1 VMVCWKSRVK
11 DRTVLCE
18 VMTPLLCESWFLPLE
33 SFGGASRSSRE
44 ARALFR
50 NSASIHGITFISVHA
65 LPPLYQRLF
74 RSNISPI
81 ASKTHNNPS
90 NTTKGSEDIQ
100 APLSSRCSSGST
112 LATGHELLRQLVLR
126 NTIHPN
132 SNNMAD
138 NVGLTTPRGSGTSGY
153 VQKNR
158 SLLRPRDKV
167 APYPK
172 DWEHARHRPRQPDAE
187 ILEHEAKR
195 EIEVKVLQLRD
206 KLEEEG
212 YFISQLDPFPS
223 LRLTTASV
231 DEDEIDDRCEG
242 LRRKLDQERKDGKD
256 LGPNAKRL
264 KSHQVHDL
272 AKAKIEESERL
283 RKALGISADYEEGS
297 HWRKQ
302 EERMRDS
309 LAKREA
315 EDEAKTERAKESRR
329 YKEDDSD

>member
-1 VMVCWKSRVK
+1 
-11 DRTVLCE
+11 
-18 VMTPLLCESWFLPLE
+18 
-33 SFGGASRSSRE
+33 
-44 ARALFR
+44 
-50 NSASIHGITFISVHA
+50 
-65 LPPLYQRLF
+65 
-74 RSNISPI
+74 
-81 ASKTHNNPS
+81 
-90 NTTKGSEDIQ
+90 
-100 APLSSRCSSGST
+100 
-112 LATGHELLRQLVLR
+112 
-126 NTIHPN
+126 
-132 SNNMAD
+132 MAD

-158 SLLRPRDKV
+158 SLLRPRDKT

-172 DWEHARHRPRQPDAE
+172 DWEHAKHRPRQPDAA

-195 EIEVKVLQLRD
+195 EIEVKVLELRD

-212 YFISQLDPFPS
+212 
-223 LRLTTASV
+223 V
-231 DEDEIDDRCEG
+231 DEDEIDDQCEG

-272 AKAKIEESERL
+272 AKAKMEESERL

-302 EERMRDS
+302 EERMRDG

-315 EDEAKTERAKESRR
+315 EDEIKTEKAREARRHKE
-329 YKEDDSD
+329 EDSE

>member
-1 VMVCWKSRVK
+1 
-11 DRTVLCE
+11 
-18 VMTPLLCESWFLPLE
+18 
-33 SFGGASRSSRE
+33 
-44 ARALFR
+44 
-50 NSASIHGITFISVHA
+50 
-65 LPPLYQRLF
+65 
-74 RSNISPI
+74 
-81 ASKTHNNPS
+81 
-90 NTTKGSEDIQ
+90 
-100 APLSSRCSSGST
+100 
-112 LATGHELLRQLVLR
+112 
-126 NTIHPN
+126 
-132 SNNMAD
+132 MAD

-172 DWEHARHRPRQPDAE
+172 DYEHAKHRPRQPDAE

-195 EIEVKVLQLRD
+195 DIEVKVFELRD

-212 YFISQLDPFPS
+212 RVH
-223 LRLTTASV
+223 RLSFFYQHSRLMPCSV
-231 DEDEIDDRCEG
+231 DEDEIDDQCEA
-242 LRRKLDQERKDGKD
+242 LRRKLDQERKDGKE

-264 KSHQVHDL
+264 KAHQVHDL
-272 AKAKIEESERL
+272 AKAKLEESERL

-315 EDEAKTERAKESRR
+315 EDEVKTEKAKEARR
-329 YKEDDSD
+329 YKEEDSD

>member
-1 VMVCWKSRVK
+1 VSLGYFRW
-11 DRTVLCE
+11 
-18 VMTPLLCESWFLPLE
+18 E
-33 SFGGASRSSRE
+33 SFGGAGTIID
-44 ARALFR
+44 AWALLRF
-50 NSASIHGITFISVHA
+50 SASATFIVHA
-65 LPPLYQRLF
+65 QNTCSTAQH
-74 RSNISPI
+74 SNPR
-81 ASKTHNNPS
+81 TTQLS
-90 NTTKGSEDIQ
+90 NFD
-100 APLSSRCSSGST
+100 
-112 LATGHELLRQLVLR
+112 
-126 NTIHPN
+126 
-132 SNNMAD
+132 MAD

-172 DWEHARHRPRQPDAE
+172 DWEHAKHRPRQPDAE

-195 EIEVKVLQLRD
+195 DIEVKVFELRD

-212 YFISQLDPFPS
+212 CVEPLTPSPLIQLT
-223 LRLTTASV
+223 LTSV
-231 DEDEIDDRCEG
+231 DEDEIDDQCEA
-242 LRRKLDQERKDGKD
+242 LRRKLDQERKEGKE

-272 AKAKIEESERL
+272 AKAKMEESERL

-302 EERMRDS
+302 EERMRES

-315 EDEAKTERAKESRR
+315 EDEVKTERAKEARR